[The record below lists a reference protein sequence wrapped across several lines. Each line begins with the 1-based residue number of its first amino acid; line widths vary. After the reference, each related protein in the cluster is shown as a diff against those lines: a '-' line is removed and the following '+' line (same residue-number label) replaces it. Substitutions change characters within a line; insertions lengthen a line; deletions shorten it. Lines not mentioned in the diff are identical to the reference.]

1 MLNIEREEVDV
12 DAIKAENRAIR
23 HEIYELHD
31 KVKAL
36 EDELEE
42 VKEENMWGV
51 SKPL

>member
-1 MLNIEREEVDV
+1 MLAIEREEVDV
-12 DAIKAENRAIR
+12 DALKAENRAIR

-42 VKEENMWGV
+42 IREDN
-51 SKPL
+51 